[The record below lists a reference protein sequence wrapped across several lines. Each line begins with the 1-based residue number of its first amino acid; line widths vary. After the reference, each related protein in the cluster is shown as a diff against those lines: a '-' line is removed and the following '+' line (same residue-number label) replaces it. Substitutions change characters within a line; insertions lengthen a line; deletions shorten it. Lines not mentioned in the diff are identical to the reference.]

1 MDIIHTLQASIQHMS
16 HPVNCSH
23 WQADFGSGMAQTA
36 FSEDPFVTVLPV
48 IIAALLMDS
57 YAALQVFTP

>member
-1 MDIIHTLQASIQHMS
+1 MS

-23 WQADFGSGMAQTA
+23 WQADFGSGIAQTA

-57 YAALQVFTP
+57 YAALQAFSP